1 MVDQSRKK
9 SKAPKPPST
18 EIQSDNNEIKDISN
32 SSSIGKSNENQKL
45 KKSDIENCNVTINDN
60 LVQTERNV
68 DNDGMEKYKHVES
81 SKQENIQEQDERF
94 SPEKEN
100 ALQTLDAVIQEVE
113 NSLSK
118 YFDITF
124 HTIPL
129 PNPQKYM
136 VQNFQ
141 MYTFLVLGCEE
152 DNSSI
157 DEDDINRPNAIDD
170 KTVMEQESSD
180 YDHDTD
186 IRESNTNKI
195 SIPSTK
201 SSQKNTNERLNDDI
215 RIIDLESR
223 GEESVSSYGRSTSD
237 SPNPNFSPIIT
248 NGIPSNSASFT
259 DQERETASPL
269 SDNSSTNSPTES
281 PPR

>member
-32 SSSIGKSNENQKL
+32 SSSISKSNENQKL

>member
-18 EIQSDNNEIKDISN
+18 EIQSDNNETKDISN
-32 SSSIGKSNENQKL
+32 STSITKSNENQKH

-118 YFDITF
+118 YFDIAF

-129 PNPQKYM
+129 P
-136 VQNFQ
+136 
-141 MYTFLVLGCEE
+141 
-152 DNSSI
+152 
-157 DEDDINRPNAIDD
+157 
-170 KTVMEQESSD
+170 KTPEV
-180 YDHDTD
+180 H
-186 IRESNTNKI
+186 
-195 SIPSTK
+195 STK
-201 SSQKNTNERLNDDI
+201 LSNVLVFSSRM
-215 RIIDLESR
+215 
-223 GEESVSSYGRSTSD
+223 
-237 SPNPNFSPIIT
+237 
-248 NGIPSNSASFT
+248 
-259 DQERETASPL
+259 
-269 SDNSSTNSPTES
+269 
-281 PPR
+281 

>member
-68 DNDGMEKYKHVES
+68 DNDGIEKYKHVES

-124 HTIPL
+124 HTIPFPKAKAL
-129 PNPQKYM
+129 KNP
-136 VQNFQ
+136 
-141 MYTFLVLGCEE
+141 
-152 DNSSI
+152 
-157 DEDDINRPNAIDD
+157 
-170 KTVMEQESSD
+170 
-180 YDHDTD
+180 
-186 IRESNTNKI
+186 
-195 SIPSTK
+195 
-201 SSQKNTNERLNDDI
+201 
-215 RIIDLESR
+215 
-223 GEESVSSYGRSTSD
+223 
-237 SPNPNFSPIIT
+237 
-248 NGIPSNSASFT
+248 
-259 DQERETASPL
+259 
-269 SDNSSTNSPTES
+269 
-281 PPR
+281 

>member
-18 EIQSDNNEIKDISN
+18 EIQSDNNEIRDISN
-32 SSSIGKSNENQKL
+32 SSSISKSNENQKL

-68 DNDGMEKYKHVES
+68 DNDGIEKYKHVES

-129 PNPQKYM
+129 FLLGRPLKYIL
-136 VQNFQ
+136 QNYQ
-141 MYTFLVLGCEE
+141 M
-152 DNSSI
+152 
-157 DEDDINRPNAIDD
+157 
-170 KTVMEQESSD
+170 
-180 YDHDTD
+180 
-186 IRESNTNKI
+186 
-195 SIPSTK
+195 
-201 SSQKNTNERLNDDI
+201 
-215 RIIDLESR
+215 
-223 GEESVSSYGRSTSD
+223 
-237 SPNPNFSPIIT
+237 
-248 NGIPSNSASFT
+248 
-259 DQERETASPL
+259 
-269 SDNSSTNSPTES
+269 
-281 PPR
+281 